1 MKTKTIQSIKGFK
14 DILPSEVK
22 YYKYIEKIVSD
33 IAEQYAI
40 NELRLPLLERSE
52 LFLKSIGDST
62 DIVNKEM
69 YDFIDKNG
77 ESICLRPEGT
87 ASIVRAVIE
96 HNLVYDRGL
105 KKQRYMYYGPMFR
118 HEKPQKGRYR
128 QFNQFGIE
136 YFGFKDTNSDLEIIV
151 LGNHIFNMMKLNNT
165 ELYINSLGNELDKDK
180 YSNII
185 SDYFSS
191 IKDTLDDHQ
200 LKTLSNNPLR
210 LLDSKKDNITN
221 LLDDIPKMIDT
232 LSIDSKNRFQILLNK
247 LDDIG
252 IKYHVDNSIVRGLD
266 YYNDTVFEW
275 RDKTLGSQNA
285 ICAGGR
291 YDSLVENTG
300 GDDVPAIGF
309 AIGVERIV
317 ELLKTNNIKYEAKNP
332 IIPFMSTISESE
344 SYGIELVTAL
354 RNKYPKISFLTT
366 DTSASLSS
374 QTKNAL
380 KINDSIILLVTEE
393 NLKDKSVTVKMKE
406 NKMNDKVLT
415 KNELI
420 ELMDKIYEWSLYWRR
435 R

>member
-14 DILPSEVK
+14 DILPTEIK
-22 YYKYIEKIVSD
+22 YYKYIEKTISDVS
-33 IAEQYAI
+33 EQYAI
-40 NELRLPLLERSE
+40 NELRLPILERSE
-52 LFLKSIGDST
+52 LFLKSIGNST

-105 KKQRYMYYGPMFR
+105 KKQKYMYYGPMFR

-136 YFGFKDTNSDLEIIV
+136 YFGFKNINSDLEIII
-151 LGNHIFNMMKLNNT
+151 LGNHIFNKIGLNNI
-165 ELYINSLGNELDKDK
+165 ELYINSLGNELDKNK
-180 YSNII
+180 YSKII
-185 SDYFSS
+185 MDYFSS
-191 IKDTLDDHQ
+191 FKDTLDEYQ

-210 LLDSKKDNITN
+210 LLDSKKDNIIN

-232 LSIDSKNRFQILLNK
+232 LSTESKSRFQALLNK
-247 LDDIG
+247 LDDMG
-252 IKYHVDNSIVRGLD
+252 IEYHVDNSIVRGLD

-275 RDKTLGSQNA
+275 RDKSLGSQNA

-300 GDDVPAIGF
+300 GNNVPAIGF

-317 ELLKTNNIKYEAKNP
+317 ELLKTNNINYASDKP

-344 SYGIELVTAL
+344 SYDIELVTTL
-354 RNKYPKISFLTT
+354 RNKYPKTCFLTT
-366 DTSASLSS
+366 DNSASLSS
-374 QTKNAL
+374 QTKHAL
-380 KINDSIILLVTEE
+380 KTNESIIILVTDD
-393 NLKDKSVTVKMKE
+393 NLKEKSVTVRMKE
-406 NKMNDKVLT
+406 NKMNDMILT
-415 KNELI
+415 KTELI
-420 ELMDKIYEWSLYWRR
+420 ELMDKIYE
-435 R
+435 

>member
-14 DILPSEVK
+14 DILPPEIK
-22 YYKYIEKIVSD
+22 YYKYIEKTVSD
-33 IAEQYAI
+33 ISEQYAI

-105 KKQRYMYYGPMFR
+105 KKQKYMYYGPMFR
-118 HEKPQKGRYR
+118 HEKPQRGRYR

-136 YFGFKDTNSDLEIIV
+136 YFGFKDTNSDLEIII
-151 LGNHIFNMMKLNNT
+151 LGNHIFNTMGLNNT
-165 ELYINSLGNELDKDK
+165 ELYINSLGNELDKNK
-180 YSNII
+180 YSRII
-185 SDYFSS
+185 RDYFSS
-191 IKDTLDDHQ
+191 IKETLDEYQ

-221 LLDDIPKMIDT
+221 RLNDIPKMIDT
-232 LSIDSKNRFQILLNK
+232 LSTESKNRFQVLLNK

-252 IKYHVDNSIVRGLD
+252 IKYHIDNSIVRGLD

-275 RDKTLGSQNA
+275 RDKSLGSQDA

-291 YDSLVENTG
+291 YDSLVKNTG

-317 ELLKTNNIKYEAKNP
+317 ELLKISNNKYEVKKP

-354 RNKYPKISFLTT
+354 RNKYQKTSFLTT
-366 DTSASLSS
+366 DSSASLSS
-374 QTKNAL
+374 QTKHAL
-380 KINDSIILLVTEE
+380 KINESIILLVTE
-393 NLKDKSVTVKMKE
+393 NNRKDKSITVKMKE
-406 NKMNDKVLT
+406 NKMNDMILS

-420 ELMDKIYEWSLYWRR
+420 KLMDKTYE
-435 R
+435 

>member
-420 ELMDKIYEWSLYWRR
+420 ELMDKIYE
-435 R
+435 

>member
-185 SDYFSS
+185 TDYFSS
-191 IKDTLDDHQ
+191 IKDILDDHQ

-317 ELLKTNNIKYEAKNP
+317 ELLKTNNIKYEAKKP

-380 KINDSIILLVTEE
+380 KINDSIILLVTDD

-406 NKMNDKVLT
+406 NKMNDKILT

-420 ELMDKIYEWSLYWRR
+420 ELMDKIYE
-435 R
+435 

>member
-406 NKMNDKVLT
+406 NKMNDKILT

-420 ELMDKIYEWSLYWRR
+420 ELMDKIYE
-435 R
+435 

>member
-317 ELLKTNNIKYEAKNP
+317 ELLKTNNIKYEAKKP

-380 KINDSIILLVTEE
+380 KINDSIILLVTDD

-406 NKMNDKVLT
+406 NKMNDKILT

-420 ELMDKIYEWSLYWRR
+420 ELMDKIYE
-435 R
+435 